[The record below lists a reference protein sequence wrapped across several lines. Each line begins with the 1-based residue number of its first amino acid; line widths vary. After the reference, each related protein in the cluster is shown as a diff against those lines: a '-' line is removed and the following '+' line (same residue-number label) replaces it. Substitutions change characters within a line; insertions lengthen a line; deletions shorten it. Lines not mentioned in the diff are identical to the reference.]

1 MMEDLIYLD
10 NAATSFPKPDV
21 MHDTARDFYRENGV
35 NPGRTGCDMALRAEE
50 MIHGT
55 RKLLTDFFNPS
66 LVAEGVQ
73 KDPNR
78 MVFTFNATMS
88 LNLIINGTVGI
99 GDHVVTTALEH
110 NSVIR
115 PVNHRV
121 RDGAEATF
129 VSPDSEGYLDPE
141 DIRKAIKANTT
152 LVIVNHG
159 SNVSG
164 VVQDLKAIGATC
176 KEEGVPLAVDA
187 SQTAGVLSI
196 DMKECNISFLAFTG
210 HKSMFGPPGTGGVCV
225 ADDAEIRGTIYGGTG
240 VRSAYPYHL
249 DEYPYRLEAGTLNM
263 AGIAGLSAGVGWV
276 IEKGLDNIHAHEMK
290 LLGMLQEGL
299 SQIPGIS
306 IYGTM
311 NLVERVPTMS
321 VSLENYDAADVG
333 AFLDV
338 DHDILTRTGLHCA
351 PLLHEHYGTAP
362 LGTVRF
368 SVGPFNTEE
377 HILKAVKAVE
387 TIQNQ
392 RPPQAWVAVPGEV
405 AAEFPNRPENWK
417 ERDGC

>member
-1 MMEDLIYLD
+1 MKGTRMDDLIYLD

-21 MHDTARDFYRENGV
+21 MHDTARDFYRDNGV

-66 LVAEGVQ
+66 LVAAGVQ

-78 MVFTFNATMS
+78 MVFTHNATMS

-115 PVNHRV
+115 PVNHWV

-164 VVQDLKAIGATC
+164 VVQDLKAIGAIC
-176 KEEGVPLAVDA
+176 REEGVAFAVDA

-210 HKSMFGPPGTGGVCV
+210 HKSMFGPPGTGGICV

-249 DEYPYRLEAGTLNM
+249 DEYPFRLEAGTLNM

-290 LLGMLQEGL
+290 LLGMLQDGL
-299 SQIPGIS
+299 SQIPGLS
-306 IYGTM
+306 IYGTT
-311 NLVERVPTMS
+311 NLEARVPTMS
-321 VSLENYDAADVG
+321 VSLANYDAADVG

-338 DHDILTRTGLHCA
+338 DHNILTRTGLHCA

-362 LGTVRF
+362 RGTVRF
-368 SVGPFNTEE
+368 SVGPFNTEA
-377 HILKAVKAVE
+377 HILRAINAVE
-387 TIQNQ
+387 TIQGQ
-392 RPPQAWVAVPGEV
+392 RPPQDWVAVPGEV
-405 AAEFPNRPENWK
+405 AAVFPNRPEN
-417 ERDGC
+417 